1 MKKPNFNF
9 DFKKINFNFTK
20 KSSGENFDN
29 TEFRRIIEKTDIIH
43 DKETGAEEKITRKA
57 VRVVSSSIN
66 TRKNFVTLV
75 PMKSLSQE
83 DFSFPFSNPSKIREA
98 LRLQIMPYSAAG
110 ELEIFPVV
118 FSRAGRGVNGIAWYV
133 SPEELNIPSD
143 FYERGISNKT
153 WPAPLPFISR
163 LEEYGGN
170 GVTMW
175 IDEENIS
182 SILWQNNKPVLSR
195 WRKFVDDSSRE
206 KEFEW
211 YNAYCK
217 ARELERGGNF
227 ILNAGGDYEEE
238 PDEEFVEMI
247 TESVKICPWIENVNL
262 SRTAIEGAKD
272 LERTVRLLTRVASW
286 LLVFGVLTLG
296 TGLLKWIQLQRQ
308 AQLVRTRSENF
319 YKQTFDPQH
328 NGRISN
334 PVTLARNKISEI
346 AGTGNEGHPLEEVL
360 ADMGEIFTVNKGLNV
375 TLDVIRYSGDGV
387 DCTGSAPD
395 MTTILNFR
403 KAWDEYA
410 SVAQVDNTQFVS
422 GVGYRF
428 DLRVRW

>member
-9 DFKKINFNFTK
+9 DFNKFNFNFAK

-29 TEFRRIIEKTDIIH
+29 TEFRRIIEKFDIVH
-43 DKETGAEEKITRKA
+43 NKETGEEEKITRKSI
-57 VRVVSSSIN
+57 RVISASVN
-66 TRKNFVTLV
+66 ARKNFVTLV

-83 DFSFPFSNPSKIREA
+83 KFSFPFSNSSKIREA
-98 LRLQIMPYSAAG
+98 LRLQILPFSAAG

-118 FSRAGRGVNGIAWYV
+118 ISHAGRGVNGIVWYV
-133 SPEELNIPSD
+133 SPEELNIQ
-143 FYERGISNKT
+143 EGKT

-163 LEEYGGN
+163 LREYDGN

-195 WRKFVDDSSRE
+195 WRKFTDENSHK
-206 KEFEW
+206 KELGW
-211 YNAYCK
+211 YDNYCK
-217 ARELERGGNF
+217 AEELERGGNF
-227 ILNAGGDYEEE
+227 ILNAGGDYDAE

-247 TESVKICPWIENVNL
+247 NESVKICPWIYDVNL

-272 LERTVRLLTRVASW
+272 LERTVRLLTRAAIW
-286 LLVFGVLTLG
+286 LLVFGVITLG
-296 TGLLKWIQLQRQ
+296 TSLLNWIQLNNQTQ
-308 AQLVRTRSENF
+308 AIKTRSENF
-319 YKQTFDPQH
+319 YKSTFDPQH

-346 AGTGNEGHPLEEVL
+346 SGSGNDGHPLEEVL
-360 ADMGEIFTVNKGLNV
+360 ADMGEIFTNNSSLNV
-375 TLDVIRYSGDGV
+375 TLDTIRYNGEGI

-410 SVAQVDNTQFVS
+410 SVSQVDNTQFVS
-422 GVGYRF
+422 GIGYRF
-428 DLRVRW
+428 DLRIRW